1 MIVKIREKCE
11 HGTLYLELEERKEK
25 RDMMLTDRKGFFDR
39 KIWDSKVHTED
50 TSAKEKIF
58 GYLIGP
64 VGALLLN
71 TILGG
76 YINLYYTDV
85 LKLTAIG
92 GGAFLAIFP
101 LISKILD
108 AATNVLMGYII
119 DHTRTKQGK
128 ARPYILLA
136 AVLLPVSG
144 ILMYIIPAASQTV
157 QLIWVVLTYN
167 FFYAVAVTI
176 YNMSHNMMI
185 PLSTRNS
192 EQRATLST
200 FASIANIVFAG
211 TLAAVLVPML
221 VLPAIGVNRQGWITM
236 ACVVSVFVLPLSL
249 LEYYYTKERITEEQK
264 EKQEDTEVISYRQ
277 QFLTCLKDPY
287 MMMVL
292 GIWLVYQLVT
302 ILRNTSLLYYCNY
315 ILGSYNDGITPTL
328 LQVLGGVP
336 MGLGMFVIVPLTR
349 KYQKRTIFLIGNVML
364 IVGNLICLT
373 APANMTVVIIGQVIK
388 NIGCIPGSYI
398 FMAMFADCLDHF
410 EWKHHFRC
418 DGFAMSVYSIILTV
432 ASGIC
437 TSVFNLILAR
447 TGYVAPELVDGVT
460 VAAEQSELTKSG
472 ILWSY
477 YGVEI
482 IGTVLIILL
491 FYFLKVEKGLK
502 EKQEELKPTGKSI

>member
-1 MIVKIREKCE
+1 MMI
-11 HGTLYLELEERKEK
+11 
-25 RDMMLTDRKGFFDR
+25 TDKKGFFDK
-39 KIWDSKVHTED
+39 KIWDSKINTED
-50 TSAKEKIF
+50 TTTKEKVF

-101 LISKILD
+101 LISKVLD
-108 AATNVLMGYII
+108 AVTNVFMGYII

-128 ARPYILLA
+128 ARPYLLLA
-136 AVLLPVSG
+136 AILLPVSG
-144 ILMYIIPAASQTV
+144 ILMYVIPTVNQTV
-157 QLIWVVLTYN
+157 QLLWVVLSYN
-167 FFYAVAVTI
+167 FFYAVSVTI

-192 EQRATLST
+192 DQRATLST

-221 VLPAIGVNRQGWITM
+221 VLPAIGVNRQGWIGM
-236 ACVVSVFVLPLSL
+236 ACIVSVFVLPLSL
-249 LEYYYTKERITEEQK
+249 LEYYYTKERITEEKKGEQE
-264 EKQEDTEVISYRQ
+264 EKNQVSYKQ
-277 QFLTCLKDPY
+277 QFLSCLKDPY

-292 GIWLVYQLVT
+292 GIWFIFQIAT

-336 MGLGMFVIVPLTR
+336 MGLGMFIIVPLT
-349 KYQKRTIFLIGNVML
+349 KKIQKRTLFLVGNTML
-364 IVGNLICLT
+364 IAGNLICLSS
-373 APANMTVVIIGQVIK
+373 PSNMAVVIIGQIVK
-388 NIGCIPGSYI
+388 NIGTIPSSYI
-398 FMAMFADCLDHF
+398 FMALFADCLDNF
-410 EWKHHFRC
+410 EWKHRFRC

-432 ASGIC
+432 ATGIC
-437 TSVFNLILAR
+437 TSIFNLILAR

-460 VAAEQSELTKSG
+460 VAAQQSQMTKSG

-482 IGTVLIILL
+482 IGTAIIIILL
-491 FYFLKVEKGLK
+491 WFLKVEKGLK
-502 EKQEELKPTGKSI
+502 EKQEELKQRGQAA

>member
-1 MIVKIREKCE
+1 MMI
-11 HGTLYLELEERKEK
+11 
-25 RDMMLTDRKGFFDR
+25 TDNKGFFDR
-39 KIWDSKVHTED
+39 KMWDSKINTED
-50 TSAKEKIF
+50 TTAKEKIF

-64 VGALLLN
+64 VGALLFN

-92 GGAFLAIFP
+92 GGAFLAVFP
-101 LISKILD
+101 LVSKILD
-108 AATNVLMGYII
+108 AITNVIMGYII

-128 ARPYILLA
+128 ARPYLLLA
-136 AVLLPVSG
+136 AILLPVSG
-144 ILMYIIPAASQTV
+144 ILMYVVPMANQTV
-157 QLIWVVLTYN
+157 QLVWVVLSYN
-167 FFYAVAVTI
+167 FFYAIAVTI

-192 EQRATLST
+192 DQRATLST

-211 TLAAVLVPML
+211 TLAAVLVPMM
-221 VLPAIGVNRQGWITM
+221 VLPAIGVDRQGWITM
-236 ACVVSVFVLPLSL
+236 ACVVSIFVLPLSL

-264 EKQEDTEVISYRQ
+264 DSQEGKKEVSYKQ
-277 QFLTCLKDPY
+277 QFVACLKAPY

-292 GIWLVYQLVT
+292 GVWLIYQLVT

-336 MGLGMFVIVPLTR
+336 MGLGMFIILPLT
-349 KYQKRTIFLIGNVML
+349 KKFQKRTLFLVGSVML

-373 APANMTVVIIGQVIK
+373 APSNMSVVIAGQIIK
-388 NIGCIPGSYI
+388 NIGCIPSTYI
-398 FMAMFADCLDHF
+398 FMAMFADCLDNF
-410 EWKHHFRC
+410 EWKHRFRC
-418 DGFAMSVYSIILTV
+418 DGFAMSVYSIILTI
-432 ASGIC
+432 ATGIC

-447 TGYVAPELVDGVT
+447 TGYVAPELVDGIT
-460 VAAEQSELTKSG
+460 VAAQQSQMTKNG
-472 ILWSY
+472 ILWSF
-477 YGVEI
+477 YGVEV
-482 IGTVLIILL
+482 IGTAIIIAI

-502 EKQEELKPTGKSI
+502 EKQEELKRRGEEFHS

>member
-1 MIVKIREKCE
+1 MMI
-11 HGTLYLELEERKEK
+11 
-25 RDMMLTDRKGFFDR
+25 TDNKGFFDR
-39 KIWDSKVHTED
+39 KMWDSKINTED
-50 TSAKEKIF
+50 TTAKEKIF

-64 VGALLLN
+64 VGALLFN

-92 GGAFLAIFP
+92 GGAFLAVFP
-101 LISKILD
+101 LVSKILD
-108 AATNVLMGYII
+108 AITNVIMGYII

-128 ARPYILLA
+128 ARPYLLLA
-136 AVLLPVSG
+136 AILLPVSG
-144 ILMYIIPAASQTV
+144 ILMYVVPTANQAV
-157 QLIWVVLTYN
+157 QLVWVVLSYN
-167 FFYAVAVTI
+167 FFYAIAVTI

-192 EQRATLST
+192 DQRATLST

-211 TLAAVLVPML
+211 TLAAVLVPMM
-221 VLPAIGVNRQGWITM
+221 VLPAIGVDRQGWITM
-236 ACVVSVFVLPLSL
+236 ACVVSIFVLPLSL

-264 EKQEDTEVISYRQ
+264 DSQEGKKEVSYKQ
-277 QFLTCLKDPY
+277 QFVACLKDPY

-292 GIWLVYQLVT
+292 GVWLIYQLVT

-336 MGLGMFVIVPLTR
+336 MGLGMFIILPLT
-349 KYQKRTIFLIGNVML
+349 KKFQKRPLFLVGNVML

-373 APANMTVVIIGQVIK
+373 APSNMSVVIAGQIIK
-388 NIGCIPGSYI
+388 NIGCIPSTYI
-398 FMAMFADCLDHF
+398 FMAMFADCLDNF
-410 EWKHHFRC
+410 EWKHRFRC
-418 DGFAMSVYSIILTV
+418 DGFAMSVYSIILTI
-432 ASGIC
+432 ATGIC

-447 TGYVAPELVDGVT
+447 TGYVAPELVDGIT
-460 VAAEQSELTKSG
+460 VAAQQSQMTKNG

-477 YGVEI
+477 YGVEV
-482 IGTVLIILL
+482 IGTAIIIAI

-502 EKQEELKPTGKSI
+502 EKQEELKRRGEEFHS